1 MNTTTID
8 SSRQKL
14 AGDFRNVVTD
24 VEELLKAT
32 AGQTSGQLTGARD
45 RVAESLKQ
53 MRLELEHAEQAALA
67 KARHAAKEVDHYAH
81 ENPWQA
87 VGIAAG
93 IGFLLGVV
101 VARR

>member
-24 VEELLKAT
+24 IEELLKAT
-32 AGQTSGQLTGARD
+32 AGQTSSQVLSSRD

-53 MRLELEHAEQAALA
+53 MRIELESAERAAIA
-67 KARHAAKEVDHYAH
+67 KAKHAAAEVDHYAH

>member
-1 MNTTTID
+1 MNTTID

-32 AGQTSGQLTGARD
+32 AGQTNAQLSTTRD

-53 MRLELEHAEQAALA
+53 MRIELEDAERATLA
-67 KARHAAKEVDHYAH
+67 KAKHAAKEVDHYAH

-87 VGIAAG
+87 VGIAVG
-93 IGFLLGVV
+93 VGFLIGVV

>member
-1 MNTTTID
+1 MNTTTLD
-8 SSRQKL
+8 VSRQKL
-14 AGDFRNVVTD
+14 AGDFRSVVTD

-32 AGQTSGQLTGARD
+32 AGQTSGQLTTARD

-53 MRLELEHAEQAALA
+53 MRVELESAERAALA
-67 KARHAAKEVDHYAH
+67 KAKHAAAEVDHYAH

-87 VGIAAG
+87 VGVAAG
-93 IGFLLGVV
+93 IGFLIGVV

>member
-1 MNTTTID
+1 MNTSTID

-32 AGQTSGQLTGARD
+32 AGQTGGQLSTARD
-45 RVAESLKQ
+45 RVAESLRQ
-53 MRLELEHAEQAALA
+53 MRMELESAERAAIA
-67 KARHAAKEVDHYAH
+67 KAKHAAAEVDHYAH

-93 IGFLLGVV
+93 IGLLIGVV
-101 VARR
+101 IARR

>member
-8 SSRQKL
+8 STRQKL
-14 AGDFRNVVTD
+14 AGDFRSVVTD

-32 AGQTSGQLTGARD
+32 AGQTGGQLSNARD
-45 RVAESLKQ
+45 RVAESMKQ
-53 MRLELEHAEQAALA
+53 MRVELENAEHAAIA
-67 KARHAAKEVDHYAH
+67 KAKHAAAEVDHYAH

-93 IGFLLGVV
+93 IGFLIGVV

>member
-1 MNTTTID
+1 MNTTSFD

-14 AGDFRNVVTD
+14 TGDIRSVVAD

-32 AGQTSGQLTGARD
+32 AGQTGGQLSNARD
-45 RVAESLKQ
+45 RVTESLKQ
-53 MRLELEHAEQAALA
+53 MRGELESAERAALA
-67 KARHAAKEVDHYAH
+67 KAKHAAAEVDHYAH
-81 ENPWQA
+81 QNPWQA

-93 IGFLLGVV
+93 IGFLIGVV

>member
-1 MNTTTID
+1 MNTATID

-14 AGDFRNVVTD
+14 AGDFRSVVTD

-32 AGQTSGQLTGARD
+32 AGQSSSQLSGARD

-53 MRLELEHAEQAALA
+53 MRVELESAERAAMA
-67 KARHAAKEVDHYAH
+67 KAKHAVTEVDHYAH

-87 VGIAAG
+87 VGIAVG
-93 IGFLLGVV
+93 VGFFLGLV

>member
-1 MNTTTID
+1 MNTTSID

-32 AGQTSGQLTGARD
+32 AGQTSGQVLSARD
-45 RVAESLKQ
+45 RVAESMKQ
-53 MRLELEHAEQAALA
+53 MRIELENAEHAAIAKAKQAAA
-67 KARHAAKEVDHYAH
+67 EVNHYAH

-101 VARR
+101 VTRR